1 MRRPRPASLLVAAT
15 TIALLAAGLVYAEQA
30 PPHGADHPTSV
41 EKKAESPYTLREV
54 MQHLGVAT
62 QELQTGLLM
71 NNRLMIERG
80 ALGVA
85 DHPAP
90 KGGIKPYIKK
100 STQGLEATI
109 KQMDKQ
115 VHDTAVEIAAKAPK
129 AKMLELAELNQR
141 MVTGCIGCHD
151 AFRD

>member
-1 MRRPRPASLLVAAT
+1 MRRLSPAAFLVT
-15 TIALLAAGLVYAEQA
+15 GLTIALLTAGLGYAQKS
-30 PPHGADHPTSV
+30 PPQGAEHPTSV

-115 VHDTAVEIAAKAPK
+115 VHDTAVEMAAKAST

-141 MVTGCIGCHD
+141 MITGCIGCHN